1 MAASN
6 GSRESYNPAVTST
19 RRSAARYFIA
29 LFAVVIITV
38 TFRRLL
44 HVNPTTVALTFLIM
58 VLLVSANWGFRLA
71 SVVAVVSTAIFN
83 FFFLPPLGT
92 FTIADPQNWVALI
105 AFLLTAL
112 IASDLAERARRQAE
126 QANQRR
132 REVERLYAFSQSL
145 LTNENV
151 LELLNLIPAQVSSIF
166 GVPGTALLSA
176 LKDTTIYRS
185 SPDFQFDAD
194 TLRATM
200 ARGELTVAG
209 NLSYIPLRTGVR
221 SSGAFAI
228 ADSMLSRETL
238 EAIGGLIGIALERVK
253 AIEDVTNTRA
263 EQENERLRTALL
275 DSVTHEFRT
284 PLTSIKASVTSLL
297 EPYQLDDAQRT
308 ELLTVIN
315 EESDRLNRLVGEAAE
330 MARLD
335 SGMFKLEKRPHPIR
349 DVVDAALSDT
359 RGPLQGHPIE
369 VQIPEG
375 LPDVPMDF
383 DQIREVV
390 MHLLENAAKYSEAG
404 KPIRVT
410 AAKEK
415 EQLLVSVA
423 DQGTGIDSMEQNLI
437 FDKFYRGRDQRYTS
451 GGTGMGLAICK
462 VILEAHGGTIGVVS
476 QPRKGSVFSFTMP
489 LG

>member
-1 MAASN
+1 ML
-6 GSRESYNPAVTST
+6 
-19 RRSAARYFIA
+19 RYFLA
-29 LFAVVIITV
+29 LLAVAFITV
-38 TFRRLL
+38 IYRRTL
-44 HVNPTTVALTFLIM
+44 HVNPTTVALTFLIL

-71 SVVAVVSTAIFN
+71 SVVAVIATAVFN

-105 AFLLTAL
+105 AFLITAI
-112 IASDLAERARRQAE
+112 IASDLAERARRQAD

-145 LTNENV
+145 LANDNV
-151 LELLNLIPAQVSSIF
+151 LELLNLIPSRVTSVF

-185 SPDFQFDAD
+185 SPEFQFDSG

-200 ARGELTVAG
+200 ARGELTVNG

-221 SSGAFAI
+221 SSGAFVI

-253 AIEDVTNTRA
+253 AVEEVTNTRA

-297 EPYQLDDAQRT
+297 EPYEMNNSQRT

-315 EESDRLNRLVGEAAE
+315 EEADRLNRLVGEAAE

-335 SGMFKLEKRPHPIR
+335 AGMFKLEKRPHPIG
-349 DVVDAALSDT
+349 DVVQAALAEA
-359 RGPLQGHPIE
+359 RGPIQDHPAE
-369 VQIPEG
+369 LQIPEG
-375 LPDVPMDF
+375 LPAVPMDF

-390 MHLLENAAKYSEAG
+390 MHLLENAAKYSESG
-404 KPIRVT
+404 SPVRIT
-410 AAKEK
+410 AAVDKG
-415 EQLLVSVA
+415 QLMVSVA

-437 FDKFYRGRDQRYTS
+437 FDKFYRGRDQRYAS
-451 GGTGMGLAICK
+451 GGTGMGLAISK
-462 VILEAHGGTIGVVS
+462 VIIEAHGGKIGVVS
-476 QPRKGSVFSFTMP
+476 QPGHGSVFSFTLP